1 MESEKQQMNGVEG
14 FQMPLHYPRYAMKDY
29 QNMPEWKL
37 DRLLAEYGLSA
48 TGDLDYKRKF
58 AMGAFLWPDDFHA
71 NQKPKAY
78 YGPSTGISPLIEVCL
93 LTLMK
98 AQVLEAARRDNRVQ
112 HIRHHLNPPPLQAT
126 SGTQVIITVTGDK
139 ELKIP

>member
-1 MESEKQQMNGVEG
+1 MKLKSFETEMESEKQQMNGVEG

-78 YGPSTGISPLIEVCL
+78 YGY
-93 LTLMK
+93 
-98 AQVLEAARRDNRVQ
+98 
-112 HIRHHLNPPPLQAT
+112 
-126 SGTQVIITVTGDK
+126 
-139 ELKIP
+139 

>member
-1 MESEKQQMNGVEG
+1 MVSSPMVASMCAIHAILASKTHTHNKSIAICHTHVAAIDMKLKSFETEMESEKQQINGVG
-14 FQMPLHYPRYAMKDY
+14 YFQMPLHYPRYTMKDY

-58 AMGAFLWPDDFHA
+58 AMGAFFWPHDFHA

-78 YGPSTGISPLIEVCL
+78 YGY
-93 LTLMK
+93 
-98 AQVLEAARRDNRVQ
+98 
-112 HIRHHLNPPPLQAT
+112 
-126 SGTQVIITVTGDK
+126 
-139 ELKIP
+139 

>member
-1 MESEKQQMNGVEG
+1 MQNPKTKLSHFSSTVKPAKPRLKPAKRKSMAHINCPLTSVAAIDMKLKSFETEMESEKQQINGVG
-14 FQMPLHYPRYAMKDY
+14 YFQMPLHYPRYTMKDY
-29 QNMPEWKL
+29 QNMPEWML

-78 YGPSTGISPLIEVCL
+78 YGY
-93 LTLMK
+93 
-98 AQVLEAARRDNRVQ
+98 
-112 HIRHHLNPPPLQAT
+112 
-126 SGTQVIITVTGDK
+126 
-139 ELKIP
+139 